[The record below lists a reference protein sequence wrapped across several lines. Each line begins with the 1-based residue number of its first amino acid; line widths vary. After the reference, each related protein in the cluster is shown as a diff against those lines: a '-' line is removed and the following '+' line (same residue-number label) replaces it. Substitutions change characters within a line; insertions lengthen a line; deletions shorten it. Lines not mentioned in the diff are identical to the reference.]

1 MFPIKNPYSPGAGT
15 WPPELAG
22 RDEIRETTR
31 IAMERTRLC
40 RPGKGII
47 MVGLR
52 GVGKTVLLAR
62 MYEDAISDGMRAVF
76 AEAPEGSPL
85 PNILVPKLRSAL
97 MGMSHSEKVLRAL
110 SALVNFAKAFT
121 VKIGD
126 IGLELKSE
134 PGLADN
140 ADLETDLQ
148 SLMETIGE
156 AAKAE
161 QNALALLV
169 DELQYVKKTEL
180 AALCAALHRATQ
192 RRLPIIFV
200 GAGLPQLR
208 GQMGRAKSYAERLF
222 DFPEIGPLPP
232 AAARDAIAKPAQ
244 AESVAINSDALD
256 KIVEKTR
263 GYPYFLQ
270 EWGKHVW
277 DEADASPITI
287 EHVNRASESAIQTL
301 DDGFFSVRFDRLTP
315 NEKRYLRAMAEL
327 GDGPYRSGDIA
338 EALQKEVTALGPA
351 RAQLINKGMAY
362 SPAHGDIA
370 FTVPLFGEFIR
381 RIMPGND
388 WRNS

>member
-1 MFPIKNPYSPGAGT
+1 
-15 WPPELAG
+15 
-22 RDEIRETTR
+22 
-31 IAMERTRLC
+31 
-40 RPGKGII
+40 
-47 MVGLR
+47 
-52 GVGKTVLLAR
+52 
-62 MYEDAISDGMRAVF
+62 
-76 AEAPEGSPL
+76 
-85 PNILVPKLRSAL
+85 

-208 GQMGRAKSYAERLF
+208 DKWDAQKATLNACLIFPKLALCRLRRRAT
-222 DFPEIGPLPP
+222 P
-232 AAARDAIAKPAQ
+232 
-244 AESVAINSDALD
+244 
-256 KIVEKTR
+256 
-263 GYPYFLQ
+263 
-270 EWGKHVW
+270 
-277 DEADASPITI
+277 SP
-287 EHVNRASESAIQTL
+287 N
-301 DDGFFSVRFDRLTP
+301 RLTP
-315 NEKRYLRAMAEL
+315 KA
-327 GDGPYRSGDIA
+327 
-338 EALQKEVTALGPA
+338 
-351 RAQLINKGMAY
+351 
-362 SPAHGDIA
+362 
-370 FTVPLFGEFIR
+370 
-381 RIMPGND
+381 
-388 WRNS
+388 